1 MRNNLKARYYG
12 EDILVEGQ
20 RRHSRWYERLIF
32 SAGFQLIIGLVC
44 VVILPSFIIWPE
56 GVKNIL
62 NLQPVQLHTMIA
74 NGVAYWVAFLLYK
87 KLQKFPGAQTLIY
100 LLPSVTICWAIAVG
114 VILLFRL
121 DYSRPA
127 LLSAFVIANALLILG
142 NQLSRKYHQLKLAI
156 VPFGDYQEVVVL
168 KSSDNRILQDP
179 TFSGVRYDAVV
190 ADLRSDMP
198 DEWQAFLANCALAN
212 IPVYH
217 SRLMVEQLTGR
228 VKVKHLSENI
238 FGALYTTSFYGIV
251 KRLCEIVFVLLLSPI
266 WLPVMLIFGAI
277 VKLESKGPMFFVQER
292 VGLGDKDFKVYKLRS
307 MCQDSE
313 KKGAQFATQS
323 DVRVTKVGKFIRK
336 TRIDEIPQFINILK
350 GDMSLIG
357 PRPEQRVFVE
367 QFKKEIPFYSYRHV
381 VRPGISGWAQVTQG
395 YAASAAETSVKLEYD
410 LYYIKHFSFWLDV
423 LIVLKTIRTML
434 TGFGAR

>member
-1 MRNNLKARYYG
+1 MVAEK
-12 EDILVEGQ
+12 
-20 RRHSRWYERLIF
+20 RRHSRWYEVLIF
-32 SAGFQLIIGLVC
+32 SAWFQLMIGLVW
-44 VVILPSFIIWPE
+44 VAILPSLLIWPD
-56 GVKNIL
+56 IL
-62 NLQPVQLHTMIA
+62 MDLPKLSSVQIHTTIA
-74 NGVAYWVAFLLYK
+74 NALAYCVAFLLYK
-87 KLQKFPGAQTLIY
+87 KLQKFPGARTLVY
-100 LLPSVTICWAIAVG
+100 LLPFVTICWVIAIGAIA
-114 VILLFRL
+114 LLRM
-121 DYSRPA
+121 DYSRPT
-127 LLSAFVIANALLILG
+127 LLIAFVIANSLLVLG
-142 NQLSRKYHQLKLAI
+142 NQISRKYHQLKLAI
-156 VPFGDYQEVVVL
+156 VPFGDYQEVIAL
-168 KSSDNRILQDP
+168 DSADHRILSTP
-179 TFSGVRYDAVV
+179 AFNGVRYDAVV
-190 ADLRSDMP
+190 ADLRADMP
-198 DEWQAFLANCALAN
+198 SEWQSFLANCALAN

-228 VKVKHLSENI
+228 VKINHLSENI

-251 KRLCEIVFVLLLSPI
+251 KRIAEVLFVLVLLPI
-266 WLPVMLIFGAI
+266 WLPLMLIFGVI
-277 VKLESKGPMFFVQER
+277 IKIESHGPMFFVQER

-313 KKGAQFATQS
+313 KKGAQFATQG
-323 DVRVTKVGKFIRK
+323 DARVTKVGKFIRK

-395 YAASAAETSVKLEYD
+395 YAASADETSIKLEYD

>member
-1 MRNNLKARYYG
+1 MVDEK
-12 EDILVEGQ
+12 
-20 RRHSRWYERLIF
+20 RRHSRWYEMLIF
-32 SAGFQLIIGLVC
+32 SAWFQLILGLLC
-44 VVILPSFIIWPE
+44 VAILPSIIMWPT
-56 GVKNIL
+56 L
-62 NLQPVQLHTMIA
+62 LTDFSNLADVQVHTTVA
-74 NGVAYWVAFLLYK
+74 NGAAYCIAFLLYK
-87 KLQKFPGAQTLIY
+87 KLQQFPGARTLVY
-100 LLPSVTICWAIAVG
+100 LLPSVTICWAIAIG
-114 VILLFRL
+114 VILLLRM

-127 LLSAFVIANALLILG
+127 LLIAFIIANVFLIFG

-156 VPFGDYQEVVVL
+156 VPFGDYQEVLDVQAADYRIL
-168 KSSDNRILQDP
+168 EEPALNRI
-179 TFSGVRYDAVV
+179 RYDAVV

-198 DEWQAFLANCALAN
+198 DEWQTFLANCALVN

-228 VKVKHLSENI
+228 VKVTHLSENI

-251 KRLCEIVFVLLLSPI
+251 KRICEILLVVILLPL
-266 WLPVMLIFGAI
+266 WLPLMLIFGLL
-277 VKLESKGPMFFVQER
+277 VKLESEGPMFFIQER
-292 VGLGDKDFKVYKLRS
+292 VGLGDRDFKVYKLRS

-313 KKGAQFATQS
+313 KKGAQFATQG
-323 DVRVTKVGKFIRK
+323 DARVTKIGKFIRK

-395 YAASAAETSVKLEYD
+395 YAANADETRVKLEYD

>member
-1 MRNNLKARYYG
+1 M
-12 EDILVEGQ
+12 VEQQQ
-20 RRHSRWYERLIF
+20 RRHSRWYERLVF
-32 SAGFQLIIGLVC
+32 STVFQLMIGLLC
-44 VVILPSFIIWPE
+44 VAVLPSLIIWPD
-56 GVKNIL
+56 IITDFPHL
-62 NLQPVQLHTMIA
+62 SPVQWHTTAA
-74 NGVAYWVAFLLYK
+74 NALAYWVAFLLYK
-87 KLQKFPGAQTLIY
+87 KLQKFPGARTLIY
-100 LLPSVTICWAIAVG
+100 LLPSVTISWAIALG
-114 VILLFRL
+114 VILLLRL
-121 DYSRPA
+121 DYSR
-127 LLSAFVIANALLILG
+127 STLLIAFMLANVVLVIG

-156 VPFGDYQEVVVL
+156 VPFGDYQEVIALDSADHRVL
-168 KSSDNRILQDP
+168 SSPAFNGI
-179 TFSGVRYDAVV
+179 RYDAVV
-190 ADLRSDMP
+190 ADLRGNMP

-228 VKVKHLSENI
+228 VKINHLSENI

-251 KRLCEIVFVLLLSPI
+251 KRIAEVIFVLALLPI
-266 WLPVMLIFGAI
+266 WLPLMVVFGVI
-277 VKLESKGPMFFVQER
+277 VKLESHGSMFFIQER

-313 KKGAQFATQS
+313 KKGAQFATQG
-323 DVRVTKVGKFIRK
+323 DARVTKVGKFIRK

-395 YAASAAETSVKLEYD
+395 YAANADETRVKLEYD

-423 LIVLKTIRTML
+423 LIALKTIRTML